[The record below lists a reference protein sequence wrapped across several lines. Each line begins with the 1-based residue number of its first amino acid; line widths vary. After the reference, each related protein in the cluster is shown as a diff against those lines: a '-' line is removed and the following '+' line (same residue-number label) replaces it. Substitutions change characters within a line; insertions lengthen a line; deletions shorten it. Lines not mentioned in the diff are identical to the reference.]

1 MSDIFKKITSI
12 EPIDDDALEALN
24 IKPSAETP
32 RKSFLRPLPEDNYED
47 DPVPAF
53 ITRESDDVEMK
64 EEVIREVVKP
74 QEVKPIPE
82 AKPILEPTIE
92 TQPAPSLTPSLTAP
106 APIMAVTAIE
116 DTAPSTSWMKWVG
129 ILAVLAWLG
138 ASFAYIYGFFDLG
151 RKWTDVTP
159 IQIAGITLAVIL
171 PAVLLG
177 LLFFALRQL
186 AKFSAQS
193 HDLIR
198 AAHTLST
205 PDDSVIAKT
214 AIMSKA
220 VKAEVDS
227 VDARIDQALARMSSL
242 ETVLKDQ
249 THELTLATA
258 ATTQTA
264 DEIAGRLSTQR
275 LALEQIAG
283 TFDNRMAMLSSTLD
297 EQSNKLEASTQLAEH
312 KIQEARLSI
321 DGAAEKINA
330 ASDVVKGNTVEAAST
345 LTKSHEE
352 IEGLAEMIRA
362 RSAELDEVY
371 RKHAKDLTAMISELR
386 DEQQDMSISLEE
398 RLVKMRDMSLSAKVS
413 AESLTEASQA
423 GKITVQALAEAT
435 RLTDTAVKQRFA
447 DMEQMVQFS
456 SDKAESISDQ
466 AARRVQ
472 DSLGQ
477 TRKEIARIENDMVA
491 LQTRLNTPQP
501 APTLPLETPKQPR
514 PAKRQR
520 IRLKPLEED
529 FPPVEA
535 PRILDEAPAQP
546 VLRAAP
552 VTDTV
557 FEPYVTPAVEPQA
570 IPRPDEKS
578 LELLEELTLEVEP
591 LDLTADMAPI
601 DSHADITK
609 FNPEVQ
615 LEPEPE
621 TLQQAA
627 PSLSE
632 DIVSF
637 GKKKT
642 KSAKAKSGWRWRDM
656 LGGLERPDD
665 VSPQSEGLELQAQ
678 PPLRDVSDQRM
689 IASLS
694 ALGLAPSAIVDDGC
708 IIEAANTRKAKGAS
722 AMSAAVARRMGEAVR
737 HLHLAIGQNSA
748 LETDA
753 RTYTAEYQARLSVI
767 EHDREAIRRA
777 LESDGGRAFL
787 LCDAALNG

>member
-12 EPIDDDALEALN
+12 EPVDDDALDALN
-24 IKPSAETP
+24 IKPSDKTP
-32 RKSFLRPLPEDNYED
+32 RKSFLRPLEDD

-53 ITRESDDVEMK
+53 ITREGDRNTAQETAVKDTPLAK
-64 EEVIREVVKP
+64 ET
-74 QEVKPIPE
+74 
-82 AKPILEPTIE
+82 AN
-92 TQPAPSLTPSLTAP
+92 TQTPPPDNYNDSYQTA
-106 APIMAVTAIE
+106 AQVAVTA
-116 DTAPSTSWMKWVG
+116 TSVADSSPPTGWMKWVG
-129 ILAVLAWLG
+129 LIAVIAWLG
-138 ASFAYIYGFFDLG
+138 ASFAYMYGFFDLG
-151 RKWTDVTP
+151 RKWTELTP
-159 IQIAGITLAVIL
+159 IQIAGLVLAVLL
-171 PAVLLG
+171 PALLLG
-177 LLFFALRQL
+177 LLFFTLRQL
-186 AKFSAQS
+186 ANFSAQS

-205 PDDSVIAKT
+205 PDDSVVAKT

-220 VKAEVDS
+220 VKTEIDS
-227 VDARIDQALARMSSL
+227 IDARIDQALARMGNL

-264 DEIAGRLSTQR
+264 DEISGRLSTQR

-283 TFDNRMAMLSSTLD
+283 TFDDRMAMLSSTLD
-297 EQSNKLEASTQLAEH
+297 EQSSKLEASTQLAEH
-312 KIQEARLSI
+312 KIQEARVSI

-345 LTKSHEE
+345 LTKSQEE

-371 RKHAKDLTAMISELR
+371 RKHAKDLTAMIAELR

-423 GKITVQALAEAT
+423 GKVTVQALAEAT

-447 DMEQMVQFS
+447 DMEQMVKFS

-491 LQTRLNTPQP
+491 LQARLNSPRTAENVPLEG
-501 APTLPLETPKQPR
+501 LPLEIPEQPKA
-514 PAKRQR
+514 AKRKR

-529 FPPVEA
+529 FPPVEP
-535 PRILDEAPAQP
+535 PRIPDESPSSLN
-546 VLRAAP
+546 LRAAP
-552 VTDTV
+552 TPDTV
-557 FEPYVTPAVEPQA
+557 FKPYEAAPDDIRSIA
-570 IPRPDEKS
+570 RPDDEA
-578 LELLEELTLEVEP
+578 LELLEELTIEVEP
-591 LDLTADMAPI
+591 LDLTTDMTPI
-601 DSHADITK
+601 DENADITS
-609 FNPEVQ
+609 F
-615 LEPEPE
+615 EPVEDLRPKSE
-621 TLQQAA
+621 TLRPTA
-627 PSLSE
+627 PPMSE
-632 DIVSF
+632 EVVGF
-637 GKKKT
+637 GKRKT
-642 KSAKAKSGWRWRDM
+642 KATKPKTGWRWRDM

-665 VSPQSEGLELQAQ
+665 AMPSDEAPHPMVA
-678 PPLRDVSDQRM
+678 PLPREISDQRM

-694 ALGLAPSAIVDDGC
+694 ALGLAPSAIIDDGC
-708 IIEAANTRKAKGAS
+708 IIEAANTRKAKGAM
-722 AMSAAVARRMGEAVR
+722 AMSAAVALRMGEAVR
-737 HLHLAIGQNSA
+737 HLHLAIGQNGA

-753 RTYTAEYQARLSVI
+753 RTYVAQYQSRLSLI
-767 EHDREAIRRA
+767 EQDREAIRTA